1 MYRRCRG
8 RSDFCGSNRWWIVGL
23 CRSLRFGGGL
33 ASVVGGTISGTVT
46 DWKSAAIAFGIGG
59 FASVIAKGLSDVFLA
74 KKAGKIFN
82 QGRKAKS
89 LAIQKLQT
97 SPFNMGVAA
106 AKGSM
111 RNAFKDISLSA
122 IKIIINNAYSVLRLG
137 IASSLMS
144 AGLSALP
151 FIFM

>member
-1 MYRRCRG
+1 
-8 RSDFCGSNRWWIVGL
+8 
-23 CRSLRFGGGL
+23 
-33 ASVVGGTISGTVT
+33 
-46 DWKSAAIAFGIGG
+46 
-59 FASVIAKGLSDVFLA
+59 
-74 KKAGKIFN
+74 
-82 QGRKAKS
+82 
-89 LAIQKLQT
+89 
-97 SPFNMGVAA
+97 MGVAA

-151 FIFM
+151 VIVM